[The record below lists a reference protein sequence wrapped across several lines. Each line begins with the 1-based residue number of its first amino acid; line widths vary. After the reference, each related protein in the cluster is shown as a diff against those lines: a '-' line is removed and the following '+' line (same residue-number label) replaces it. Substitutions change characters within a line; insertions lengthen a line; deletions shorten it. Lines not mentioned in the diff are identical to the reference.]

1 DLADILTDF
10 MQELEA
16 TPEVG
21 NAFST
26 FDPRFPQYLIEVDY
40 DMAAK
45 KGISVENAM
54 TTLQTL
60 MGSFYATN
68 FIRFGQMYKV
78 MVQAGPGYR
87 EKPEDVL
94 KLHVKNNSG
103 EMVPFSAFITMDRV
117 YGPEQVTRYNMFSS
131 ALISGDAASGFSS
144 GQVIDAVERV
154 AAATL
159 PQGYAIEWSGMTREQ
174 ILSGNQ
180 AMYIFALCLLCVRSA
195 ERR

>member
-21 NAFST
+21 SAFST
-26 FDPRFPQYLIEVDY
+26 FDPRFPQYLIQVDY
-40 DMAAK
+40 DMASK
-45 KGISVENAM
+45 RGISVENAM

-78 MVQAGPGYR
+78 MVQAGPGFR

-94 KLHVKNNSG
+94 KLYVKNDTG
-103 EMVPFSAFITMDRV
+103 EMVPFSAFITMERV
-117 YGPEQVTRYNMFSS
+117 YGPEQVTRYNMFNA
-131 ALISGDAASGFSS
+131 ALITGDAAPGFSS
-144 GQVIDAVERV
+144 GQVIETIERV
-154 AAATL
+154 AA
-159 PQGYAIEWSGMTREQ
+159 
-174 ILSGNQ
+174 
-180 AMYIFALCLLCVRSA
+180 
-195 ERR
+195 

>member
-1 DLADILTDF
+1 SDELDRTADILTDF

-26 FDPRFPQYLIEVDY
+26 FDPRFPQYLIVVDY

-54 TTLQTL
+54 VTLQTL

-78 MVQAGPGYR
+78 MVQAGPDFR

-94 KLHVKNNSG
+94 KLYVKNDAG
-103 EMVPFSAFITMDRV
+103 EMVPYSSFVTMKRI
-117 YGPEQVTRYNMFSS
+117 YGPEQV
-131 ALISGDAASGFSS
+131 
-144 GQVIDAVERV
+144 
-154 AAATL
+154 
-159 PQGYAIEWSGMTREQ
+159 
-174 ILSGNQ
+174 
-180 AMYIFALCLLCVRSA
+180 
-195 ERR
+195 